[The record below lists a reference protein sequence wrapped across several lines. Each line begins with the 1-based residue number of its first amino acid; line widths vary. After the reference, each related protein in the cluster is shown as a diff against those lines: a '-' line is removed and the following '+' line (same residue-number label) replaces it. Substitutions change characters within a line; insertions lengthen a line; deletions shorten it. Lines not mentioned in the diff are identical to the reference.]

1 MPNLQELLKNAQVE
15 WKTLGEV
22 LKYEQPNNYIV
33 KSTEYNDQ
41 FSTPVLTAGQTF
53 ILGYTDETQGVFHAD
68 KQNPVIIFD
77 DFTASNKWIDFDFKV
92 KSSAMKLLKA
102 KDKSVILRYCYHYM
116 QTIKFDNTEHR
127 RIWISQYSNIKIPI
141 PSLEVQAEIVRI
153 LDTFAELTA
162 ELTVELTAELTL
174 RKKQY
179 RYYLEKLLSE
189 EYLRECSEKVGGE
202 VEWKELSEVAD
213 YYDGKHQTPKYTH
226 SGVPFISVENIKNI
240 YGTNKYIS
248 KEEFSTFKAKP
259 AKDDIFMTRIG
270 NIGSCALV
278 QNDDDLAY
286 YVTLALIKP
295 NKKIIL
301 SKFLKFFIEST
312 HGKKE
317 LDKRIL
323 HTAIS
328 IKINLRDIG
337 KIILPL
343 PPLSVQSHIV
353 GILEKFEHMVQ
364 EVSGLLPQ
372 EIALRKKQYEYYRD
386 KLLSFNLSWPDCDN
400 DEK

>member
-1 MPNLQELLKNAQVE
+1 MHR
-15 WKTLGEV
+15 WSGRRW
-22 LKYEQPNNYIV
+22 
-33 KSTEYNDQ
+33 
-41 FSTPVLTAGQTF
+41 G
-53 ILGYTDETQGVFHAD
+53 HAA
-68 KQNPVIIFD
+68 KQNSVIIFD
-77 DFTASNKWIDFDFKV
+77 DFTASNKRIDFDFKA
-92 KSSAMKLLKA
+92 KYSAMKLLMP
-102 KDKSVILRYCYHYM
+102 KDKSVILRYCYHYI

-127 RIWISQYSNIKIPI
+127 RIWISQYSNINIPI
-141 PSLEVQAEIVRI
+141 PSLELQAEIVHI
-153 LDTFAELTA
+153 LDTFSELTK
-162 ELTVELTAELTL
+162 ELTL

-189 EYLRECSEKVGGE
+189 EYLRECSEKVGEE
-202 VEWKELSEVAD
+202 VEWKELSELAD
-213 YYDGKHQTPKYTH
+213 YYDGKHQTPKYTY
-226 SGVPFISVENIKNI
+226 SGVPFVSVENIKNI

-286 YVTLALIKP
+286 YVTLTLIKP

-323 HTAIS
+323 HTAIP

-364 EVSGLLPQ
+364 EASGLLPQ
-372 EIALRKKQYEYYRD
+372 AITLRKKQYEYYRE
-386 KLLSFNLSWPDCDN
+386 KLLTF
-400 DEK
+400 KK